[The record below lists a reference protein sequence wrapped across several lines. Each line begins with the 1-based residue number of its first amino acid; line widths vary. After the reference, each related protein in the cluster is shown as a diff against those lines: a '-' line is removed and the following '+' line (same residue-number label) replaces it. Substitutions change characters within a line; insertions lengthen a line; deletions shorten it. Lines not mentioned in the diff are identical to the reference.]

1 MAESDVDLVGRL
13 QDIISTLSSEG
24 SEGYGTETIR
34 KLKVAQA
41 RPGQIVLEVTVTK
54 DLLNHFGALHGAAI
68 ALVSI
73 GAFVFNVRY
82 CLHDWSKMVD
92 FCPTLA
98 LVSAGKAAGV
108 SVDLSTQ
115 YLSSAREGD
124 VVLVSAD
131 VVKTGGTLAFTK
143 TVIRDKDSG
152 KIIASGTHLKF
163 IKASK
168 L

>member
-1 MAESDVDLVGRL
+1 MPESDVELVGRI
-13 QDIISTLSSEG
+13 QDVISTLSSG
-24 SEGYGTETIR
+24 DSERYGTETIR
-34 KLKVAQA
+34 KLKVVQA
-41 RPGQIVLEVTVTK
+41 RPGQLVFEVTVTK

-68 ALVSI
+68 AL
-73 GAFVFNVRY
+73 
-82 CLHDWSKMVD
+82 MVD
-92 FCPTLA
+92 FCTSLA
-98 LVSAGKAAGV
+98 LISAGKDAGA

-131 VVKTGGTLAFTK
+131 IVKTGGTLAFTK
-143 TVIRDKDSG
+143 TVICAKDSG
-152 KIIASGTHLKF
+152 KIIASGTHMKF